1 LNYPTS
7 SARSINRLTTSPRV
21 TRHFAA
27 IAASLAA
34 VACDSATEICARSPN
49 DAIRFSRMRG
59 LGLRPGLL
67 VPGLLRVPI
76 GLPRLDL
83 SDSESDIL
91 VVWPA

>member
-1 LNYPTS
+1 
-7 SARSINRLTTSPRV
+7 
-21 TRHFAA
+21 
-27 IAASLAA
+27 
-34 VACDSATEICARSPN
+34 
-49 DAIRFSRMRG
+49 
-59 LGLRPGLL
+59 LRPGLL